1 MSFRTYEPDLSGT
14 IYEEEQ
20 QHLQAIRNCLVA
32 EINKADPTWLDNRK
46 GILGQHWDADS
57 ASSTCYLIWI
67 ASMHKSIS
75 GRIYPES
82 APRLQDKFK
91 KLLNS
96 INEKQY
102 LENLAELEVAWAFTD
117 RVSPLIV
124 EPLTSVVGG
133 ADPSNETES
142 PDFAF
147 D

>member
-1 MSFRTYEPDLSGT
+1 MSFLTNEPDLSGT
-14 IYEEEQ
+14 IYEEEH
-20 QHLQAIRNCLVA
+20 QHLQAIRDYLVA

-57 ASSTCYLIWI
+57 VSSACYLIWI

-75 GRIYPES
+75 DRICPES

-102 LENLAELEVAWAFTD
+102 LENLAELEVAWAFAD

-124 EPLTSVVGG
+124 EPLAPVV
-133 ADPSNETES
+133 
-142 PDFAF
+142 
-147 D
+147 